1 MGALSRMENNTT
13 VRRLRPYSAPD
24 ALARLDHRTKQAR
37 VARETRSDLIEHVG
51 GQPSVTQRLMIEQL
65 VQLRL
70 RLAAMDQKFAEGG
83 MTDVDSR
90 TYLAWA
96 NSYSRMLRL
105 LGLQGAPQRSGP
117 TLAALL
123 TAER

>member
-1 MGALSRMENNTT
+1 MENQAT

-37 VARETRSDLIEHVG
+37 VARETRAELIEHVG
-51 GQPSVTQRLMIEQL
+51 GHPSVAQRLVIEQL

-70 RLAAMDQKFAEGG
+70 RLAAMDQKFAEAG

-96 NSYSRMLRL
+96 NSYARMLRL
-105 LGLQGAPQRSGP
+105 LGLQGASQRSGP
-117 TLAALL
+117 TLAELIA
-123 TAER
+123 AEG